1 MFVFYIFLK
10 TAPQSPTV
18 GSRTQTRGRQLPDT
32 GWWDGPLVITHLI
45 TRQKAA
51 ARTRLKADHDSK
63 RIGSIFLFCLCQPP
77 RQTAPWQEDPRL
89 TATTMSQRF
98 TVSKSDGDRRPSDI
112 QGEVNQLF
120 EGDEPPSSSG
130 GAEGEAAG
138 GTEVVV
144 VLKGRQSVTGFI
156 HPVWLATSYMLAVMM
171 LDSCLVTLHCLWTD
185 VCDLNF

>member
-1 MFVFYIFLK
+1 MRWSTRYYTSNYPIK
-10 TAPQSPTV
+10 SGCSHTV
-18 GSRTQTRGRQLPDT
+18 
-32 GWWDGPLVITHLI
+32 
-45 TRQKAA
+45 KAY
-51 ARTRLKADHDSK
+51 HDSK
-63 RIGSIFLFCLCQPP
+63 RIGSIFFCLFVTPP
-77 RQTAPWQEDPRL
+77 RQTAPWQEDPGL

-144 VLKGRQSVTGFI
+144 VLKGRQSLTGFI
-156 HPVWLATSYMLAVMM
+156 HPVWLATGYMLAVMM
-171 LDSCLVTLHCLWTD
+171 LESCSVTLHCLWTD